1 MSSRFI
7 PFFLQS
13 RLHKFVF
20 MLSFLS
26 LLGGGMLL
34 QSCEKDEEQRFAVFI
49 GLSDDYLEEIDVEKM
64 EDQQAKLVVKDAFI
78 SVLKDLKINAGRTI
92 EVIRLLP
99 LFFQLNTE
107 ITSEEMKLLEE
118 DDRIDF
124 VEINKD
130 KIH

>member
-1 MSSRFI
+1 
-7 PFFLQS
+7 
-13 RLHKFVF
+13 

-26 LLGGGMLL
+26 LLGGCLLL

-124 VEINKD
+124 VEINKG

>member
-20 MLSFLS
+20 LLSFLS
-26 LLGGGMLL
+26 LLGGSLLL
-34 QSCEKDEEQRFAVFI
+34 QSCKKDDEQRFEVFI
-49 GLSDDYLEEIDVEKM
+49 GLSDDYLEEIEVEKM

-107 ITSEEMKLLEE
+107 ITSEEKKLLEK

-124 VEINKD
+124 VEVDKN

>member
-1 MSSRFI
+1 MSNRFI

-20 MLSFLS
+20 LLSFLS
-26 LLGGGMLL
+26 LLGGSLLL
-34 QSCEKDEEQRFAVFI
+34 QSCKKDDEQRFEVFI
-49 GLSDDYLEEIDVEKM
+49 GLSDDYLEEIEVEKM

-107 ITSEEMKLLEE
+107 ITSEEKKLLEK

-124 VEINKD
+124 VEVDKS

>member
-7 PFFLQS
+7 PLFLQS

-20 MLSFLS
+20 LLSFLS
-26 LLGGGMLL
+26 LLGGSLML
-34 QSCEKDEEQRFAVFI
+34 QSCKKDDEQRFEVFI
-49 GLSDDYLEEIDVEKM
+49 GLSDDYLEEIEVEKM

-107 ITSEEMKLLEE
+107 ITSEEKILLEK

-124 VEINKD
+124 VEVDKS

>member
-1 MSSRFI
+1 MSSHLI
-7 PFFLQS
+7 PFFLQF
-13 RLHKFVF
+13 RLHKFIF

-26 LLGGGMLL
+26 LLGGCLLL

-107 ITSEEMKLLEE
+107 ITSE
-118 DDRIDF
+118 
-124 VEINKD
+124 
-130 KIH
+130 

>member
-1 MSSRFI
+1 MSNRFI

-20 MLSFLS
+20 LLSFLS
-26 LLGGGMLL
+26 LLGGSLLL
-34 QSCEKDEEQRFAVFI
+34 QSCKKDDEQRFEVFI
-49 GLSDDYLEEIDVEKM
+49 GLSDDYLEEIEVEKM

-99 LFFQLNTE
+99 LYFQLNTE
-107 ITSEEMKLLEE
+107 ITSEEKKLLEK

-124 VEINKD
+124 VEVDKS